1 MSEGVR
7 GAQGAGGGSPPVDEG
22 GEATAPAGLTRL
34 AMPKWGLSMTEGK
47 VTDWLVAEGEEV
59 AEGTELFEVETEK
72 IDGAVESPAAGVLRR
87 RVAEVGAVVPV
98 GGLVGVLADPS
109 VPDADVDAFVAAF
122 QASFVPEAAAAEA
135 EAQTAT
141 AEVGGRRLRYLEL
154 GPDQPTGD
162 PVVLLHGFGGDL
174 NNWLFTTDRLAERR
188 RVYALDLPGHG
199 ESAKDVGAGDL
210 AGFADALGGFLEAV
224 GAARA
229 HLVGHSMGGAV
240 ALAYALERPDR
251 VASLTL
257 VAPAGLGPEINAD
270 YIDGFVAAE
279 RRRELK
285 GVLELLFA
293 DQGLV
298 NRKLVDEVLRY
309 KRLDGVQDALETMA
323 AAMYPSGR
331 QTTVLTGELDRLA
344 VPTLVVWGEQDR
356 VLPPAHAQAMA
367 GRARVEVL
375 AGAGHSP
382 HMEAANEVN
391 RLVGGFL
398 DELEGEPG

>member
-1 MSEGVR
+1 MTE
-7 GAQGAGGGSPPVDEG
+7 GAQGP
-22 GEATAPAGLTRL
+22 PAGLTKL
-34 AMPKWGLSMTEGK
+34 GMPKWGLSMREGK
-47 VTDWLVAEGEEV
+47 VTDWLVAEGDEV
-59 AEGTELFEVETEK
+59 AEGEELFEVETEK

-109 VPDADVDAFVAAF
+109 VPDADIDAFVAAF
-122 QASFVPEAAAAEA
+122 QASFVPEEAAGEA
-135 EAQTAT
+135 ETPT
-141 AEVGGRRLRYLEL
+141 RTVEVGGRRLRYLERAL
-154 GPDQPTGD
+154 DEPAGD
-162 PVVLLHGFGGDL
+162 PAVLLHGFGGDL
-174 NNWLFTTDRLAERR
+174 NNWLFNTDRLAERR

-199 ESAKDVGAGDL
+199 ESSKDVGAGDL
-210 AGFADALGGFLEAV
+210 DAFAETLGGFLDAV

-240 ALAYALERPDR
+240 ALAYALDHPDR

-257 VAPAGLGPEINAD
+257 VAAAGLGEDINPD

-298 NRKLVDEVLRY
+298 SRKLVDDVLRY
-309 KRLDGVQDALETMA
+309 KRLDGVDAALRTVA
-323 AAMYPSGR
+323 GAMYPSGR
-331 QTTVLTGELDRLA
+331 QTAVLAGRLDRLQA
-344 VPTLVVWGEQDR
+344 PALVVWGGQDR
-356 VLPPAHAQAMA
+356 VLPAAHAQALA

-398 DELEGEPG
+398 DELEGEAR

>member
-1 MSEGVR
+1 MT
-7 GAQGAGGGSPPVDEG
+7 D
-22 GEATAPAGLTRL
+22 GEAPAGVTKLG
-34 AMPKWGLSMTEGK
+34 MPKWGLSMREGK
-47 VTDWLVAEGEEV
+47 VTDWLVAEGDEV
-59 AEGTELFEVETEK
+59 AEGEELFEVETEK

-109 VPDADVDAFVAAF
+109 VPDADVDAFIAAF
-122 QASFVPEAAAAEA
+122 QASFVPEEAAAEA
-135 EAQTAT
+135 EAPTRT
-141 AEVGGRRLRYLEL
+141 AEVDGRRLRYLERA
-154 GPDQPTGD
+154 PEEAAGD

-174 NNWLFTTDRLAERR
+174 NNWLFNTDKLAERR

-199 ESAKDVGAGDL
+199 ESSKDVGAGDL
-210 AGFADALGGFLEAV
+210 AGFAAALGGFLDQV
-224 GAARA
+224 GAGRS

-240 ALAYALERPDR
+240 ALAYALDRPDR

-257 VAPAGLGPEINAD
+257 VAAAGLGTEINPD

-285 GVLELLFA
+285 GVLELLYA

-298 NRKLVDEVLRY
+298 SRTMVDDVLRY
-309 KRLDGVQDALETMA
+309 KRLDGVQEALA
-323 AAMYPSGR
+323 RVAGAMYPSGR
-331 QTTVLTGELDRLA
+331 QTTVLTSELDRLG
-344 VPTLVVWGEQDR
+344 VPVLVVWGEQDR
-356 VLPPAHAQAMA
+356 VLPAAHAEALR
-367 GRARVEVL
+367 GRGRVELL

-391 RLVGGFL
+391 RLVGAFL
-398 DELEGEPG
+398 DELEREPT

>member
-1 MSEGVR
+1 MTE
-7 GAQGAGGGSPPVDEG
+7 GAQGP
-22 GEATAPAGLTRL
+22 PAGLTKL
-34 AMPKWGLSMTEGK
+34 GMPKWGLSMREGK
-47 VTDWLVAEGEEV
+47 VTDWLVAEGDEV
-59 AEGTELFEVETEK
+59 AEGEELFEVETEK

-109 VPDADVDAFVAAF
+109 VPDADIDAFVAAF
-122 QASFVPEAAAAEA
+122 QASFVPEEAAGEA
-135 EAQTAT
+135 ETPT
-141 AEVGGRRLRYLEL
+141 RTVEVGGRRLRYLERA
-154 GPDQPTGD
+154 PDEPAGD

-174 NNWLFTTDRLAERR
+174 NNWLFNTDRLAERR

-199 ESAKDVGAGDL
+199 ESSKDVGAGDL
-210 AGFADALGGFLEAV
+210 DAFAETLGGFLDAV

-240 ALAYALERPDR
+240 ALAYALDHPDR

-257 VAPAGLGPEINAD
+257 VAAAGLGEDINPD

-298 NRKLVDEVLRY
+298 SRKLVDVLRY
-309 KRLDGVQDALETMA
+309 KRLDGVDAALRTVA
-323 AAMYPSGR
+323 GAMYPSGR
-331 QTTVLTGELDRLA
+331 QTVVLAGRLDRLQA
-344 VPTLVVWGEQDR
+344 PALVVWGGQDR
-356 VLPPAHAQAMA
+356 VLPAAHAQALA

-398 DELEGEPG
+398 DELEGEAR

>member
-1 MSEGVR
+1 
-7 GAQGAGGGSPPVDEG
+7 
-22 GEATAPAGLTRL
+22 
-34 AMPKWGLSMTEGK
+34 
-47 VTDWLVAEGEEV
+47 
-59 AEGTELFEVETEK
+59 
-72 IDGAVESPAAGVLRR
+72 
-87 RVAEVGAVVPV
+87 
-98 GGLVGVLADPS
+98 VLADPS
-109 VPDADVDAFVAAF
+109 VPDADIDAFVAAF
-122 QASFVPEAAAAEA
+122 QASFVPEEAAGEA
-135 EAQTAT
+135 ETPT
-141 AEVGGRRLRYLEL
+141 RTVEVGGRRLRYLERA
-154 GPDQPTGD
+154 PDEPAGD

-174 NNWLFTTDRLAERR
+174 NNWLFNTDRLAERR

-199 ESAKDVGAGDL
+199 ESSKDVGAGDL
-210 AGFADALGGFLEAV
+210 DTFAGTLGGFLDAV

-240 ALAYALERPDR
+240 ALAYALDHPDR

-257 VAPAGLGPEINAD
+257 VAAAGLGEDINPD
-270 YIDGFVAAE
+270 YIDGFVADE

-298 NRKLVDEVLRY
+298 SRKLVDDVLRY
-309 KRLDGVQDALETMA
+309 KRLDGVDAALRTVA
-323 AAMYPSGR
+323 GAMYPSGR
-331 QTTVLTGELDRLA
+331 QTAVLAGRLDRLQA
-344 VPTLVVWGEQDR
+344 PALVVWGGQDR
-356 VLPPAHAQAMA
+356 VLPAAHAQALA

-398 DELEGEPG
+398 DELEGEAR

>member
-1 MSEGVR
+1 MSDGVR
-7 GAQGAGGGSPPVDEG
+7 GAQAAGGGSPPVNQADEV
-22 GEATAPAGLTRL
+22 ALAGIVKL
-34 AMPKWGLSMTEGK
+34 AMPKWGLSMRQGK

-59 AEGTELFEVETEK
+59 RQGEELFEVETEK
-72 IDGAVESPAAGVLRR
+72 IDGAVESPVAGVLRR

-109 VPDADVDAFVAAF
+109 IPDADVDAFIAEF
-122 QASFVPEAAAAEA
+122 QASFVPEEAEA
-135 EAQTAT
+135 EAETPT
-141 AEVGGRRLRYLEL
+141 RTVEVGGRRLRYLERA
-154 GPDQPTGD
+154 PEQPAGD

-174 NNWLFTTDRLAERR
+174 NNWLFNTDKLAERR
-188 RVYALDLPGHG
+188 RVVALDLPGHG
-199 ESAKDVGAGDL
+199 ESAKDVGVGDL
-210 AGFADALGGFLEAV
+210 DAFAEVLGGFLDAV
-224 GAARA
+224 GTGRA

-240 ALAYALERPDR
+240 ALAYALAHPDR
-251 VASLTL
+251 VASLIL
-257 VAPAGLGPEINAD
+257 VAAAGLGEDINPD

-356 VLPPAHAQAMA
+356 VLPAAHAQAMA
-367 GRARVEVL
+367 GRARVELL

>member
-1 MSEGVR
+1 MTE
-7 GAQGAGGGSPPVDEG
+7 
-22 GEATAPAGLTRL
+22 GEAPPGVTKLG
-34 AMPKWGLSMTEGK
+34 MPKWGLSMREGK

-59 AEGTELFEVETEK
+59 GEGEELFEVETEK

-87 RVAEVGAVVPV
+87 QVAQVGAVVPV
-98 GGLVGVLADPS
+98 GGLVGVLADPT
-109 VPDADVDAFVAAF
+109 VPD
-122 QASFVPEAAAAEA
+122 
-135 EAQTAT
+135 
-141 AEVGGRRLRYLEL
+141 AEVGGRRLRYLER
-154 GPDQPTGD
+154 GPDEPAGD

-174 NNWLFTTDRLAERR
+174 NNWLFNTDKLAERR

-199 ESAKDVGAGDL
+199 ESSKDVGAGDL
-210 AGFADALGGFLEAV
+210 AAFAEVLGGFLDAV

-229 HLVGHSMGGAV
+229 HLIGHSMGGAV
-240 ALAYALERPDR
+240 ALAYALEHPDR
-251 VASLTL
+251 VASITL
-257 VAPAGLGPEINAD
+257 VAPAGLGEDINPD

-298 NRKLVDEVLRY
+298 SRKLVDDVLRY
-309 KRLDGVQDALETMA
+309 KRLDGVEEALRQIA
-323 AAMYPSGR
+323 GAMYPSGR
-331 QTTVLTGELDRLA
+331 QTAVLTGDLDRLQA
-344 VPTLVVWGEQDR
+344 PALVVWGAQDR
-356 VLPPAHAQAMA
+356 VLPAAHGQALA

-398 DELEGEPG
+398 DELEGEPR

>member
-1 MSEGVR
+1 MTEGVVKL
-7 GAQGAGGGSPPVDEG
+7 G
-22 GEATAPAGLTRL
+22 
-34 AMPKWGLSMTEGK
+34 MPKWGLSMREGK

-109 VPDADVDAFVAAF
+109 VPDADVDAFVAEF
-122 QASFVPEAAAAEA
+122 QASFVPEAAAEEA
-135 EAQTAT
+135 EAPTRT
-141 AEVGGRRLRYLEL
+141 VEVGGRRLRYLER
-154 GPDQPTGD
+154 GPEAPAGD

-174 NNWLFTTDRLAERR
+174 NNWLFNTDKLAERR

-210 AGFADALGGFLEAV
+210 AEFAGVLGGFLDAV
-224 GAARA
+224 GAGRA
-229 HLVGHSMGGAV
+229 HLAGHSMGGAV
-240 ALAYALERPDR
+240 ALALALERPDR
-251 VASLTL
+251 VASLAL
-257 VAPAGLGPEINAD
+257 VAPAGLGEEINAD

-298 NRKLVDEVLRY
+298 NRTMVDDVLRY
-309 KRLDGVQDALETMA
+309 KRLDGVQEALATVA
-323 AAMYPSGR
+323 AAMYPAGR
-331 QTTVLTGELDRLA
+331 QTAVLTGQLDRLT
-344 VPTLVVWGEQDR
+344 VPVLVVWGEQDR
-356 VLPPAHAQAMA
+356 VLPPAHAQALA
-367 GRARVEVL
+367 GHVRVELL

-391 RLVGGFL
+391 RLVGAFL
-398 DELEGEPG
+398 AELEGNPP

>member
-1 MSEGVR
+1 MTEGQEV
-7 GAQGAGGGSPPVDEG
+7 
-22 GEATAPAGLTRL
+22 TTPAGVTRL
-34 AMPKWGLSMTEGK
+34 GMPKWGLSMREGK
-47 VTDWLVAEGEEV
+47 VTDWLVAEGDEV
-59 AEGTELFEVETEK
+59 SEGTELFEVETEK

-122 QASFVPEAAAAEA
+122 QASFVPEEEGGEA
-135 EAQTAT
+135 EAPTRT
-141 AEVGGRRLRYLEL
+141 VEVGGRRLRYLEQAP
-154 GPDQPTGD
+154 GEPAGD

-174 NNWLFTTDRLAERR
+174 NNWLFNTDKLAERR
-188 RVYALDLPGHG
+188 RVLALDLPGHG
-199 ESAKDVGAGDL
+199 ESAKDVGAGDV
-210 AGFADALGGFLEAV
+210 AGFAEVLGGFLDAV
-224 GAARA
+224 DAGRA

-240 ALAYALERPDR
+240 ALAYALEQPDR

-257 VAPAGLGPEINAD
+257 VAPAGLGDDINAD

-298 NRKLVDEVLRY
+298 SRKLVDDVLRY
-309 KRLDGVQDALETMA
+309 KRLDGVQEALGTVA
-323 AAMYPSGR
+323 GAMYPSGR
-331 QTTVLTGELDRLA
+331 QTTVLAGELDRLRA
-344 VPTLVVWGEQDR
+344 PVLVVWGGQDA
-356 VLPPAHAQAMA
+356 VLPAAHAQALA
-367 GRARVEVL
+367 GRGRVEVL
-375 AGAGHSP
+375 DGAGHSP
-382 HMEAANEVN
+382 HMEAANDVN

-398 DELEGEPG
+398 DEQEGEPR